1 KEAIQAVVYKGED
14 CFMYHWY
21 GMRGHWWSWLG
32 WLAVL
37 IIALLIVYILVKTLN
52 DRSDFLAEKE
62 DSTAEALKI
71 LNERYA
77 RGDISEEEYLHR
89 KEILRED
96 RTR

>member
-1 KEAIQAVVYKGED
+1 
-14 CFMYHWY
+14 MYHWY

-52 DRSDFLAEKE
+52 DRSDFPAEKE

-96 RTR
+96 RTG